1 MKKKSVLVILAV
13 MCVISAPCFLA
24 AENVKTGVVEKTGSK
39 TDAEKGRS
47 PGDGSTGDGAD
58 RDASTRGNSGQGD
71 TVYPTSD
78 RIILSRTA
86 VPNAAKELN
95 LTGYAAGLW
104 DIAYTVNPNLTIG
117 VVVQLPILSVGV
129 MPHISMNTFLSKH
142 FAIGAGLFAGIWV
155 PYVNNTD
162 ASFGVV
168 GGAHFAATYVKG
180 RHMLNLSAMCAGVGS
195 HDKLNGFLFEE
206 GLAVLTSLGYRYSI
220 NTNWAFLF
228 EVHAP
233 FVVDFNDSMSNNAA
247 KNHYGEYWGVLYG
260 FRAHGGHVFGDFG
273 FILPISKEFVTG
285 LWRYLPLGIPYFS
298 IGMRF

>member
-1 MKKKSVLVILAV
+1 MKIRISIMSLAALCIV
-13 MCVISAPCFLA
+13 MAPCFLA

-39 TDAEKGRS
+39 PAAEEYPSSQDGMANYGVEGDAASKTD
-47 PGDGSTGDGAD
+47 
-58 RDASTRGNSGQGD
+58 SGHDD
-71 TVYPTSD
+71 TVYPTRD

-86 VPNAAKELN
+86 VPNAAKELH

-180 RHMLNLSAMCAGVGS
+180 RHMLNVSAMCGGVGS

-228 EVHAP
+228 EVHTP
-233 FVVDFNDSMSNNAA
+233 FVVDCNDSASNNAA
-247 KNHYGEYWGVLYG
+247 KNHYGEYWGVL
-260 FRAHGGHVFGDFG
+260 
-273 FILPISKEFVTG
+273 
-285 LWRYLPLGIPYFS
+285 
-298 IGMRF
+298 